1 MAASGG
7 GHLDTLQLLLSSQLP
22 PGHTAV
28 TAAAVAAAAAGH
40 TATLEWLL
48 AQETS
53 CVTRAQKQSQAD
65 TGQQALVAAVA
76 AGQLEVAELLL
87 QLPAVSIHAPD
98 TATGSTPLVAAARAG
113 QRRAVDWVLRR
124 GPALEQEAVRAAAS
138 LGHAPVLSLL
148 LGQGAGAGAGH
159 LQEAAAGGH
168 LECVAALLEA
178 APALLDQAD
187 TEVCIFTGQLIY
199 LYIVQ
204 GPQLW

>member
-138 LGHAPVLSLL
+138 FGHAPVLSLL

-187 TEVCIFTGQLIY
+187 TEVYTFTGQLI
-199 LYIVQ
+199 LVSI
-204 GPQLW
+204 

>member
-1 MAASGG
+1 M
-7 GHLDTLQLLLSSQLP
+7 
-22 PGHTAV
+22 
-28 TAAAVAAAAAGH
+28 
-40 TATLEWLL
+40 
-48 AQETS
+48 
-53 CVTRAQKQSQAD
+53 TRAQKQSQAD

-113 QRRAVDWVLRR
+113 QRRAVDWLLRR

-138 LGHAPVLSLL
+138 FGHAPVLSLL
-148 LGQGAGAGAGH
+148 LGQGAGAGH

-187 TEVCIFTGQLIY
+187 TEVYTFTGQLI
-199 LYIVQ
+199 LVSI
-204 GPQLW
+204 

>member
-76 AGQLEVAELLL
+76 AGQLGGAEVLL

-138 LGHAPVLSLL
+138 FGHAPVLSLL
-148 LGQGAGAGAGH
+148 LGQGAGAGH

-187 TEVCIFTGQLIY
+187 TEVYTFTGQLI
-199 LYIVQ
+199 LVSI
-204 GPQLW
+204 

>member
-7 GHLDTLQLLLSSQLP
+7 GHLDTVQLLLSSQLP
-22 PGHTAV
+22 GGPAV

-65 TGQQALVAAVA
+65 NGQQALVAAVA

-138 LGHAPVLSLL
+138 CGHAPVLSLL
-148 LGQGAGAGAGH
+148 LGQGAGAGH

-168 LECVAALLEA
+168 LECVASLLEA

-187 TEVCIFTGQLIY
+187 TEVYTFTGQLI
-199 LYIVQ
+199 LVSI
-204 GPQLW
+204 